1 MTVAE
6 AIHEFLAELQKDTE
20 SRARMKYP
28 WQTAYE
34 NAIFEA
40 DPANDPHKL
49 RLLKPSCMPVRLPW
63 SAIQM
68 LSRSGRRCR
77 PQ

>member
-1 MTVAE
+1 
-6 AIHEFLAELQKDTE
+6 
-20 SRARMKYP
+20 MKYP
-28 WQTAYE
+28 GQTAYE

-49 RLLKPSCMPVRLPW
+49 RLLKPLCMAVRLPW
-63 SAIQM
+63 PAIRM
-68 LSRSGRRCR
+68 LLRNRRLYR